1 VEKVKLLLADDSV
14 AIRKVIELTFAE
26 EGYDVIT
33 VGDGNSA
40 MEKFV
45 EVTPDCVIA
54 DINMPG
60 MGGYQLCEMIKGD
73 DSTRTIPVILV
84 VGSFEAF
91 DPGEA
96 SRVGADYYFTK
107 PFQSLR
113 DVVAKV
119 GELLA
124 VKDFREVQQFE
135 TEDIESLYADSIVE
149 DDPDIDVESEIAQEF
164 GDASSSIPEP
174 DELIADSF
182 PETELETEF
191 PDEEQVE
198 PQAAGSVADLNQ
210 ELGELTR
217 QMDTAPEV
225 QTLVPHEPFVL
236 AEDPAEAAAAE
247 TEHEVKPL
255 MTGEDA
261 LIRVYDFAAG
271 DDELIDTFR
280 FEETPPQEAES
291 DYPTIEDPEMQVED
305 IDPFKDVAATTPT
318 AAEVSKPVR
327 FELDEVDAEH
337 HESDQPATVS
347 EATFPPALIE
357 AIAQRVMDR
366 LSEKA
371 VREAAREAV
380 PRIAE
385 KLIREALDEESK
397 RH

>member
-1 VEKVKLLLADDSV
+1 MEKVKLLLADDSV

-26 EGYDVIT
+26 EGYDVTT

-45 EVTPDCVIA
+45 EILPDCVIA
-54 DINMPG
+54 DVNMPG

-96 SRVGADYYFTK
+96 SRVGADHYFTK

-113 DVVAKV
+113 DVVTKV
-119 GELLA
+119 GDLLA
-124 VKDFREVQQFE
+124 VRDFREVQPFE
-135 TEDIESLYADSIVE
+135 TEDIENLYAESIVE
-149 DDPDIDVESEIAQEF
+149 DDPDIEVESEIAQEYS
-164 GDASSSIPEP
+164 AAESTVPEP
-174 DELIADSF
+174 DDLIAESF
-182 PETELETEF
+182 PDREAEPEAPPMTSTEQ
-191 PDEEQVE
+191 PS
-198 PQAAGSVADLNQ
+198 SVADLNF
-210 ELGELTR
+210 ELGEITR
-217 QMDTAPEV
+217 QMDDEAPDV

-236 AEDPAEAAAAE
+236 AEDEPGTQDDTVPDVA
-247 TEHEVKPL
+247 PL
-255 MTGEDA
+255 VTGEDSV
-261 LIRVYDFAAG
+261 IRVYDFAAG
-271 DDELIDTFR
+271 DDELIDTLK
-280 FEETPPQEAES
+280 FEKPAEPAAAA
-291 DYPTIEDPEMQVED
+291 YPTVEDPELQIGEL
-305 IDPFKDVAATTPT
+305 DPFKDVAA
-318 AAEVSKPVR
+318 AAPHVEEAPAPVK
-327 FELDEVDAEH
+327 FELDDAVEDVAIE
-337 HESDQPATVS
+337 ESTTSVS
-347 EATFPPALIE
+347 EMTFPPALIE

>member
-1 VEKVKLLLADDSV
+1 MEKVKLLLADDSV

-45 EVTPDCVIA
+45 EVSPDCVIA
-54 DINMPG
+54 DVNMPG

-96 SRVGADYYFTK
+96 SRVGADHYFTK

-113 DVVAKV
+113 DVVTKV

-124 VKDFREVQQFE
+124 VKDFREVQPFE
-135 TEDIESLYADSIVE
+135 TEDIENLYAESIVE
-149 DDPDIDVESEIAQEF
+149 DDPDIEVESEIANEF
-164 GDASSSIPEP
+164 ASAESSVPEP

-182 PETELETEF
+182 PEPTVDANA
-191 PDEEQVE
+191 PAV
-198 PQAAGSVADLNQ
+198 PQAVDASVDLNY
-210 ELGELTR
+210 ELGEITR
-217 QMDTAPEV
+217 QMDAAPEV

-236 AEDPAEAAAAE
+236 AEDEPEQAED
-247 TEHEVKPL
+247 TLPEVAPL
-255 MTGEDA
+255 VTGEDA

-271 DDELIDTFR
+271 DDDLIDTLKF
-280 FEETPPQEAES
+280 ETPVEQPEPS
-291 DYPTIEDPEMQVED
+291 YPTIEDPEQSVGEL
-305 IDPFKDVAATTPT
+305 DPFKDVASGTPQ
-318 AAEVSKPVR
+318 ASEPAEPVKLR
-327 FELDEVDAEH
+327 IEEAVNESPADSDA
-337 HESDQPATVS
+337 VRMS
-347 EATFPPALIE
+347 ETTFPPALIE
-357 AIAQRVMDR
+357 AVAQRVMDR

>member
-1 VEKVKLLLADDSV
+1 MERVKLLLADDSV

-26 EGYDVIT
+26 EGYDVTT

-45 EVTPDCVIA
+45 EIAPDCVIA
-54 DINMPG
+54 DVNMPG

-96 SRVGADYYFTK
+96 SRVGADHYFTK

-113 DVVAKV
+113 DVVTKV
-119 GELLA
+119 GDLLA
-124 VKDFREVQQFE
+124 VKDFREVQPFE
-135 TEDIESLYADSIVE
+135 TEDIENLYAESIVE
-149 DDPDIDVESEIAQEF
+149 DDPDIEVESEIAQEYS
-164 GDASSSIPEP
+164 AAESSVPEP
-174 DELIADSF
+174 DELIAESL
-182 PETELETEF
+182 PETCPL
-191 PDEEQVE
+191 PDVPPEAAVEQ
-198 PQAAGSVADLNQ
+198 ATSVSDLNY
-210 ELGELTR
+210 ELGEITR
-217 QMDTAPEV
+217 QMDDAPDV

-236 AEDPAEAAAAE
+236 AEEDQELQHDAVQDVA
-247 TEHEVKPL
+247 PL
-255 MTGEDA
+255 VTGEDSVM
-261 LIRVYDFAAG
+261 RVYDFAAG
-271 DDELIDTFR
+271 DDELIDTLK
-280 FEETPPQEAES
+280 FEKIVEPAAA
-291 DYPTIEDPEMQVED
+291 DYSTVEDPEIQID
-305 IDPFKDVAATTPT
+305 DLDPFKDVAATAPN
-318 AAEVSKPVR
+318 AAEMPAPVKI
-327 FELDEVDAEH
+327 EPDDAADEVLIQEDAPKAREM
-337 HESDQPATVS
+337 
-347 EATFPPALIE
+347 TFPPALIE

>member
-45 EVTPDCVIA
+45 EISPDCVIA

-96 SRVGADYYFTK
+96 SRVGADHYFTK

-119 GELLA
+119 GELLS
-124 VKDFREVQQFE
+124 VKDFREVRQFE

-149 DDPDIDVESEIAQEF
+149 DDPDIEVENEITQEF
-164 GDASSSIPEP
+164 GDALSSVPEP
-174 DELIADSF
+174 DDLIADSF
-182 PETELETEF
+182 PEPSADAEAAA
-191 PDEEQVE
+191 DEHFE
-198 PQAAGSVADLNQ
+198 PHAADSVADLNHDLD
-210 ELGELTR
+210 EITR
-217 QMDTAPEV
+217 QMDAAPEV

-236 AEDPAEAAAAE
+236 AEDQFDVGTPEPE
-247 TEHEVKPL
+247 NEVAL
-255 MTGEDA
+255 LLTGEDA
-261 LIRVYDFAAG
+261 LDRVYDFAAG

-280 FEETPPQEAES
+280 FQEQAEPES
-291 DYPTIEDPEMQVED
+291 TEYPTIEDPEIPVED
-305 IDPFKDVAATTPT
+305 IDPFGDVAAITPQN
-318 AAEVSKPVR
+318 AEVSQAVK
-327 FELDEVDAEH
+327 FELDDAEV
-337 HESDQPATVS
+337 ELPSADRTADVS
-347 EATFPPALIE
+347 ETTFPPALIE

>member
-1 VEKVKLLLADDSV
+1 MEKVKLLLADDSV

-26 EGYDVIT
+26 EGYDVTT

-45 EVTPDCVIA
+45 EIAPDCVIA
-54 DINMPG
+54 DVNMPG

-96 SRVGADYYFTK
+96 SRVGADHYFTK

-113 DVVAKV
+113 DVVVKV
-119 GELLA
+119 GDLLA
-124 VKDFREVQQFE
+124 VKDFREVQPFE
-135 TEDIESLYADSIVE
+135 TEDIENLYAESIVE
-149 DDPDIDVESEIAQEF
+149 DDPDIEVESEIAQEYS
-164 GDASSSIPEP
+164 AAESSVPEP
-174 DELIADSF
+174 DELIAESF
-182 PETELETEF
+182 PEPESEPEALSV
-191 PDEEQVE
+191 PSIEQ
-198 PQAAGSVADLNQ
+198 PSSVADLNY
-210 ELGELTR
+210 ELGEITR
-217 QMDTAPEV
+217 QMDDAPDV

-236 AEDPAEAAAAE
+236 AEED
-247 TEHEVKPL
+247 HELPDDAVQDVAPL
-255 MTGEDA
+255 VTGEDSV
-261 LIRVYDFAAG
+261 IRVYDFAAG
-271 DDELIDTFR
+271 DDELIDTLK
-280 FEETPPQEAES
+280 FEKPVEPETA
-291 DYPTIEDPEMQVED
+291 DYPTVEDPELQIGEL
-305 IDPFKDVAATTPT
+305 DPFEDVAAAAPRVAETP
-318 AAEVSKPVR
+318 APVKI
-327 FELDEVDAEH
+327 EPDDATDEVPIQEDAPKAGEM
-337 HESDQPATVS
+337 
-347 EATFPPALIE
+347 TFPPALIE
-357 AIAQRVMDR
+357 AITQRVMDR

>member
-1 VEKVKLLLADDSV
+1 MEKVKLLLADDSV

-26 EGYDVIT
+26 EGYDVTT

-45 EVTPDCVIA
+45 EISPDCVIA
-54 DINMPG
+54 DVNMPG
-60 MGGYQLCEMIKGD
+60 LGGYQLCEMIKGD
-73 DSTRTIPVILV
+73 ESTRTIPVILV

-96 SRVGADYYFTK
+96 SRVGADHYFTK

-113 DVVAKV
+113 DVVTKV

-149 DDPDIDVESEIAQEF
+149 DDSDIEVESEITQEF

-182 PETELETEF
+182 PEPEVGSPVHAETH
-191 PDEEQVE
+191 DE
-198 PQAAGSVADLNQ
+198 ARFGDSVAELNH
-210 ELGELTR
+210 ELGEITR

-236 AEDPAEAAAAE
+236 AEEQPERLAPEPQLEVAPLLTAEE
-247 TEHEVKPL
+247 
-255 MTGEDA
+255 A
-261 LIRVYDFAAG
+261 LTRVYDFAAA
-271 DDELIDTFR
+271 DDELIDTLR
-280 FEETPPQEAES
+280 FEEPAVPPRV
-291 DYPTIEDPEMQVED
+291 DFPTIEDPEVPIED
-305 IDPFKDVAATTPT
+305 TDPFKDVAASTPPV
-318 AAEVSKPVR
+318 AEVPQPENREHEHV
-327 FELDEVDAEH
+327 EGEGLAADDAVG
-337 HESDQPATVS
+337 VS
-347 EATFPPALIE
+347 ETTFPPALIE

>member
-1 VEKVKLLLADDSV
+1 MEKVKLLLADDSV

-45 EVTPDCVIA
+45 EVAPDCVIA

-96 SRVGADYYFTK
+96 SRVGADHYFTK

-113 DVVAKV
+113 DVVTKV

-149 DDPDIDVESEIAQEF
+149 DDPDIDVESEISEEF
-164 GDASSSIPEP
+164 GDARSTVPEP
-174 DELIADSF
+174 DDLIAESF
-182 PETELETEF
+182 PEPAFDVDLAAESHIEA
-191 PDEEQVE
+191 
-198 PQAAGSVADLNQ
+198 QAADPIVDLNH
-210 ELGELTR
+210 ELGEITR
-217 QMDTAPEV
+217 QMDSAPEV

-236 AEDPAEAAAAE
+236 AEDQPEGISLGSE
-247 TEHEVKPL
+247 NEVAPL
-255 MTGEDA
+255 LTGEDA
-261 LIRVYDFAAG
+261 LNRVYDFAAA

-280 FEETPPQEAES
+280 FEEPKEPAS
-291 DYPTIEDPEMQVED
+291 PAYPTIEDPEMLVEE
-305 IDPFKDVAATTPT
+305 IDPFKDVAASTPQI
-318 AAEVSKPVR
+318 AEPPPRVK
-327 FELDEVDAEH
+327 FELDDNEVELPVQDE
-337 HESDQPATVS
+337 TVKAS
-347 EATFPPALIE
+347 ETTFPPALIE

>member
-1 VEKVKLLLADDSV
+1 MEKVKLLLADDSV

-26 EGYDVIT
+26 EGYDVTT

-45 EVTPDCVIA
+45 EISPDCVIA
-54 DINMPG
+54 DVNMPG

-96 SRVGADYYFTK
+96 SRVGADHYFTK

-113 DVVAKV
+113 DVVTKV
-119 GELLA
+119 GDLLA
-124 VKDFREVQQFE
+124 VRDFREVQPFE
-135 TEDIESLYADSIVE
+135 TEDIENLYAESIVE
-149 DDPDIDVESEIAQEF
+149 DDPDIEVESEIAQEYS
-164 GDASSSIPEP
+164 AAESTVPEP
-174 DELIADSF
+174 DDLIAESF
-182 PETELETEF
+182 PDREAEPEAPPVTSTE
-191 PDEEQVE
+191 P
-198 PQAAGSVADLNQ
+198 PSSVTDLNF
-210 ELGELTR
+210 ELGEITR
-217 QMDTAPEV
+217 QMDDEAPDV

-236 AEDPAEAAAAE
+236 AEDEPGTQDDTVPDVA
-247 TEHEVKPL
+247 PL
-255 MTGEDA
+255 VTGDDSV
-261 LIRVYDFAAG
+261 IRVYDFAAG
-271 DDELIDTFR
+271 DDELIDTLK
-280 FEETPPQEAES
+280 FEKPAEPAAVA
-291 DYPTIEDPEMQVED
+291 YATVEDPELQIGEL
-305 IDPFKDVAATTPT
+305 DPFKDVAA
-318 AAEVSKPVR
+318 AAPHVEEAPAPVK
-327 FELDEVDAEH
+327 FELDDAVEDFAIE
-337 HESDQPATVS
+337 ESTTSVS
-347 EATFPPALIE
+347 EMTFPPALIE

>member
-1 VEKVKLLLADDSV
+1 MEKVKLLLADDSV

-45 EVTPDCVIA
+45 EVSPDCVIA

-73 DSTRTIPVILV
+73 ASTRTIPVILV

-96 SRVGADYYFTK
+96 SRVGADHYFTK

-119 GELLA
+119 SELLA

-149 DDPDIDVESEIAQEF
+149 DDPDIEVESEIAQEF
-164 GDASSSIPEP
+164 GDAETSVLEP
-174 DELIADSF
+174 DDLIADSF
-182 PETELETEF
+182 PELTFDTELTA
-191 PDEEQVE
+191 DSNIE
-198 PQAAGSVADLNQ
+198 PQAPESIVDLNH
-210 ELGELTR
+210 ELSEITR
-217 QMDTAPEV
+217 QMNATPEV

-236 AEDPAEAAAAE
+236 ADDQAENRAPE
-247 TEHEVKPL
+247 PDNEVAPL
-255 MTGEDA
+255 LSGEDA

-280 FEETPPQEAES
+280 FENPTEPSES
-291 DYPTIEDPEMQVED
+291 DYPTIEDPEMLVED
-305 IDPFKDVAATTPT
+305 IDPFKDVAAIPPQITEAPQ
-318 AAEVSKPVR
+318 PVK
-327 FELDEVDAEH
+327 FELEDADVELPVAR
-337 HESDQPATVS
+337 EGAISS
-347 EATFPPALIE
+347 ETTFPPALIE

-385 KLIREALDEESK
+385 KLIREALDDESK

>member
-1 VEKVKLLLADDSV
+1 MEKVKLLLADDSV

-45 EVTPDCVIA
+45 EVAPDCVIA

-96 SRVGADYYFTK
+96 SRVGADHYFTK

-149 DDPDIDVESEIAQEF
+149 DDPDIDVESEIVNEF
-164 GDASSSIPEP
+164 ADARSSVPEP
-174 DELIADSF
+174 DDLIADSF
-182 PETELETEF
+182 PESAIGIGFEAESHI
-191 PDEEQVE
+191 E
-198 PQAAGSVADLNQ
+198 PQAAESVVDLNHQ
-210 ELGELTR
+210 LGEITR
-217 QMDTAPEV
+217 QLDTAPEV

-236 AEDPAEAAAAE
+236 ADDQQEFPAPEQE
-247 TEHEVKPL
+247 NEVAPL
-255 MTGEDA
+255 LTGEDA
-261 LIRVYDFAAG
+261 LIRVYDFAAA

-280 FEETPPQEAES
+280 FEEPKEPAIL
-291 DYPTIEDPEMQVED
+291 DYTTIEDPEMLVED
-305 IDPFKDVAATTPT
+305 VDPFKNVAVSTPPVVAASP
-318 AAEVSKPVR
+318 PVN
-327 FELDEVDAEH
+327 FELDDNEIELAVQDETAK
-337 HESDQPATVS
+337 AS
-347 EATFPPALIE
+347 ETTFPPALIE

-371 VREAAREAV
+371 VREVAREAV

>member
-1 VEKVKLLLADDSV
+1 MEKVKLLLADDSV

-26 EGYDVIT
+26 EGYDVTT

-45 EVTPDCVIA
+45 EISPDCVIA
-54 DINMPG
+54 DVNMPG
-60 MGGYQLCEMIKGD
+60 LGGYQLCEMIKGD

-96 SRVGADYYFTK
+96 SRVGADHYFTK

-113 DVVAKV
+113 DVVTKV

-149 DDPDIDVESEIAQEF
+149 DDSDIEVESEIAQEF
-164 GDASSSIPEP
+164 GDASSSVPEP
-174 DELIADSF
+174 DELIANSF
-182 PETELETEF
+182 PEPDVDGGVPAETLDGPKPADPVAEL
-191 PDEEQVE
+191 
-198 PQAAGSVADLNQ
+198 NH

-217 QMDTAPEV
+217 QMDAAPEV

-236 AEDPAEAAAAE
+236 AEEPPERIAPEPQL
-247 TEHEVKPL
+247 EVAPL
-255 MTGEDA
+255 LTGEDA
-261 LIRVYDFAAG
+261 LTRVYDFAAA
-271 DDELIDTFR
+271 DDELIDTLR
-280 FEETPPQEAES
+280 FEGPAVPPRA
-291 DYPTIEDPEMQVED
+291 DFPTIEDPEVAVED
-305 IDPFKDVAATTPT
+305 IDPFKDVAANTPPVAEESKAVESELAD
-318 AAEVSKPVR
+318 AAPEAPPTSDVSNYP
-327 FELDEVDAEH
+327 
-337 HESDQPATVS
+337 

>member
-1 VEKVKLLLADDSV
+1 MEKVKLLLADDSV

-45 EVTPDCVIA
+45 EVAPDCVIA

-96 SRVGADYYFTK
+96 SRVGADHYFTK

-149 DDPDIDVESEIAQEF
+149 DDPDIEVESEIAQEF
-164 GDASSSIPEP
+164 GDAPSSVPEP
-174 DELIADSF
+174 EELIANSF
-182 PETELETEF
+182 PEPEVESAVPAVTHDVSQPADPVAEL
-191 PDEEQVE
+191 
-198 PQAAGSVADLNQ
+198 NH
-210 ELGELTR
+210 ELSEITR
-217 QMDTAPEV
+217 QMDAAPEV
-225 QTLVPHEPFVL
+225 QTLVPHEPFV
-236 AEDPAEAAAAE
+236 PAEEQAE
-247 TEHEVKPL
+247 RLAPEPQLEVAPL
-255 MTGEDA
+255 LTGEDA
-261 LIRVYDFAAG
+261 LTRVYDFAAA
-271 DDELIDTFR
+271 DDALIDTFR
-280 FEETPPQEAES
+280 FDGPAEPAIS
-291 DYPTIEDPEMQVED
+291 AYPTIEDPEMPIENL
-305 IDPFKDVAATTPT
+305 DPFKDVAASTPQV
-318 AAEVSKPVR
+318 AVEPKAVK
-327 FELDEVDAEH
+327 FELDDA
-337 HESDQPATVS
+337 DADAPATAETRS
-347 EATFPPALIE
+347 SPEQTFPPALIE
-357 AIAQRVMDR
+357 AIVQRVMDR